1 MKKYSLLK
9 ENQFYKLRESLSD
22 KISTLGEWIYLSE
35 GLNMMNVIDTLF
47 EEMGYKQKISF
58 EEVAKFNK
66 GFDFLKKTDIDQD
79 WISQRMQWKLPGG
92 KIENASYVVDES
104 GNWHYVNKLNTNHS
118 DLSLLIADM
127 IVRSISENREKG
139 DLAIQNIMSNPK
151 ETLSNW
157 KPYMKE
163 LLRKY
168 FIEKGDGLEDF
179 KKFTFFSQKFTKE
192 GSEYEE
198 KIAKLLEE
206 NDFEIVYSGG
216 NGDFI
221 DMLFGVDMIVFKEG
235 VGYKTVQVKKR
246 IDWPKIQYYKVNWIA
261 SGLENKIYDKKNK
274 DLIL

>member
-1 MKKYSLLK
+1 
-9 ENQFYKLRESLSD
+9 
-22 KISTLGEWIYLSE
+22 
-35 GLNMMNVIDTLF
+35 
-47 EEMGYKQKISF
+47 
-58 EEVAKFNK
+58 
-66 GFDFLKKTDIDQD
+66 
-79 WISQRMQWKLPGG
+79 
-92 KIENASYVVDES
+92 
-104 GNWHYVNKLNTNHS
+104 
-118 DLSLLIADM
+118 M

-139 DLAIQNIMSNPK
+139 DLAIQNIMRDPK